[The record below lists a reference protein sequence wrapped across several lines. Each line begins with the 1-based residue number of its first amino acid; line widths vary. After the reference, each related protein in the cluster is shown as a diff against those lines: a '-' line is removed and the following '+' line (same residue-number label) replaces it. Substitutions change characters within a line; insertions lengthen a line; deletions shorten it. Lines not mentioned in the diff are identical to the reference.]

1 MGARFSRPLLR
12 ALTPAGAHGMDH
24 PAAGQGAGAG
34 RSGAPHR
41 HRREPIRFQRARGD
55 TPRRDR
61 DPGSVRSAAKRPL
74 PQARECSYT
83 LPVRTLHWTLD
94 RPAAD
99 QLRELAIVARAPG
112 ILVVRFQNVAADGA
126 VPWTVLE
133 AWTRSRA
140 VTVADIG
147 GELGGA
153 GLEVALCCDLVFVRD
168 GASLV
173 LPGVERP
180 PAAGLLWALTRAG
193 SGALAR
199 ALLDGGSVP
208 AGEAVRLGL
217 AHQVVAAAAA
227 LPLPDP
233 ASTAALTSAR
243 DLMRSRAG
251 GSAGRALELATF
263 RLLFAAGD
271 PEEGARA
278 FLERRA
284 PRFKSGDDD
293 GDGHPA
299 SPSGSAVTGAE
310 TDPAPSG
317 GLRRDKRGWGDEP
330 LDPRS

>member
-1 MGARFSRPLLR
+1 M
-12 ALTPAGAHGMDH
+12 
-24 PAAGQGAGAG
+24 
-34 RSGAPHR
+34 
-41 HRREPIRFQRARGD
+41 
-55 TPRRDR
+55 
-61 DPGSVRSAAKRPL
+61 
-74 PQARECSYT
+74 
-83 LPVRTLHWTLD
+83 RTLQWTPD

-99 QLRELAIVARAPG
+99 QLRELARVARAPG
-112 ILVVRFQNVAADGA
+112 TLVVGFQNVPASGAA
-126 VPWTVLE
+126 
-133 AWTRSRA
+133 AWTDLEPWIRSRA
-140 VTVADIG
+140 VTVADVA
-147 GELGGA
+147 GEVGGA

-168 GASLV
+168 GASLA

-180 PAAGLLWALTRAG
+180 AAAGLLWALARAG

-208 AGEAVRLGL
+208 ALEAVRLGL
-217 AHQVVAAAAA
+217 AHQVVNADAA

-293 GDGHPA
+293 GDG
-299 SPSGSAVTGAE
+299 SGSGSV
-310 TDPAPSG
+310 
-317 GLRRDKRGWGDEP
+317 RRTTP
-330 LDPRS
+330 

>member
-1 MGARFSRPLLR
+1 MGFR
-12 ALTPAGAHGMDH
+12 
-24 PAAGQGAGAG
+24 Q
-34 RSGAPHR
+34 
-41 HRREPIRFQRARGD
+41 RRRLPELCEP
-55 TPRRDR
+55 T
-61 DPGSVRSAAKRPL
+61 
-74 PQARECSYT
+74 YT
-83 LPVRTLHWTLD
+83 EPVRTLHWTLD
-94 RPAAD
+94 RTAAD
-99 QLRELAIVARAPG
+99 QLRELAVLAKTPG
-112 ILVVRFQNVAADGA
+112 ILVARFQDVPADGA
-126 VPWTVLE
+126 VPWTDLE
-133 AWTRSRA
+133 PWTRSRA

-180 PAAGLLWALTRAG
+180 PSAGLLWALTRAG

-284 PRFKSGDDD
+284 PRFGDAPGSGR
-293 GDGHPA
+293 G
-299 SPSGSAVTGAE
+299 SGSG
-310 TDPAPSG
+310 
-317 GLRRDKRGWGDEP
+317 RGP
-330 LDPRS
+330 